1 MIMIGDTIGTD
12 VAGAKNFRIDS
23 ALVATGN
30 FNKDTRNQTEEEK
43 INSAKN
49 SGTTYFLS
57 QHSQPL
63 QKLNTHGEKGG
74 FVSRLAQKTNTKS
87 GDRSI

>member
-1 MIMIGDTIGTD
+1 MIGDTIGTD

-30 FNKDTRNQTEEEK
+30 FEKDTKHQIEEEK
-43 INSAKN
+43 INTAKN
-49 SGTTYFLS
+49 SGATYFLS

-74 FVSRLAQKTNTKS
+74 FVSRLAQNTSTKS
-87 GDRSI
+87 CDRSI